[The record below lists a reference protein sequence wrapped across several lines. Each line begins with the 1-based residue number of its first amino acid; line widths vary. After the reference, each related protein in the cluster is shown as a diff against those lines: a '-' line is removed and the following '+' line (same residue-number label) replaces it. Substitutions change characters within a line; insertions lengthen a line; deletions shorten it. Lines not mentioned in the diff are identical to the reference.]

1 MSRDLDTLLLHRQS
15 LVVVPTRPGAGPDR
29 RSRDGLAVLECDLA
43 LRGYRLTAPL
53 HAALARQ
60 SPVALKQTGTALLR
74 RIDLLTGNER
84 RHQPLFLGF
93 PDRVPGDVHE
103 LLSARMHAYL
113 RNQADLTCGWCELES
128 SVDVLVPCGHL
139 ICGDCHHGA
148 YCPLCGTE
156 LTAVRARLA
165 VRLPFTGRAPR
176 DVRPPSAARD
186 IPAGA
191 ELRFLRLAVEPA
203 ADALAELGRLLAR
216 QTPLSPQDRDDLA
229 VLLDNAT
236 ADHGSWLP
244 ETIPVRETKATV
256 LAELLHRD
264 LPGTLP
270 ALAARIGT
278 ATDVLRLLWAWSGVE
293 PDLLADKPPRLRGVP
308 RPLRRALLAALDA
321 LPLAGAA
328 EDMLRHRAAW
338 QRAGEVLHPYEYR
351 RRYPNAAAAF
361 AVVRGTDL
369 LQHPLGEALL
379 TAPLPTAGAAGGRN
393 RLTVSTFASRV
404 EAALATGDVPGAV
417 TLLAHRPGE
426 LARRLHHLL
435 RTHHRWAPDA
445 PCPPALL
452 PVLPDALRRVA
463 PGPLLGAYGRLRAP
477 RPDNERRLYFP
488 RGHTARTHA
497 RTDWGAALPASISA
511 PVCALIEAELLRRA
525 AGHGRFDLAFL
536 DEELTGLAA
545 PAVER
550 ASARSLVAVPRGSVL
565 RLPDAARLR
574 LFLYWL
580 QPKGVRVDLDLSVAF
595 YDADWALTGLCD
607 YTKLVYGAR
616 TAVHSGDF
624 TSAPNGATEFVDLDL
639 AGLAAAGARYAVVV
653 VFSYNDIAF
662 DELPDAYTGFMTLS
676 APGRSAGPLD
686 PKAVTQRLDLAG
698 AAKVAVPMIIDL
710 AERHWTWTD
719 LNLGGDGGLHDVRR
733 HSGRLGTL
741 ASDVLHH
748 FTPGAR
754 ATLADLA
761 LATAAATT
769 DRVLIRSGGTVATYH
784 RAPDEPV
791 ADFAARLRDRQGPV
805 HTGPFDPTVL
815 TDRHAFLA
823 LLAADLPATPSLTG
837 TLYRLHPGPLDA
849 TPGLDRLTAAD
860 LVTRFAPEA

>member
-15 LVVVPTRPGAGPDR
+15 LVVVPTRPGAEPDR
-29 RSRDGLAVLECDLA
+29 RSRDGLAVLESDLA

-60 SPVALKQTGTALLR
+60 SPVALKQTGTDLLR

-84 RHQPLFLGF
+84 RHQPLFRGF
-93 PDRVPGDVHE
+93 PDSVSREAHS
-103 LLSARMHAYL
+103 LYSARIHAFL
-113 RNQADLTCGWCELES
+113 RNQPELTCSWCDLGR
-128 SVDVLVPCGHL
+128 SVEQLAPCGHL
-139 ICGDCHHGA
+139 ICADCLDEMVELGC
-148 YCPLCGTE
+148 CPLCRTE
-156 LTAVRARLA
+156 LTGADAPPASREIRADAVLHR
-165 VRLPFTGRAPR
+165 
-176 DVRPPSAARD
+176 
-186 IPAGA
+186 
-191 ELRFLRLAVEPA
+191 LRLAVEPA
-203 ADALAELGRLLAR
+203 DAALAELGRLLAR

-229 VLLDNAT
+229 VLLDNAP
-236 ADHGSWLP
+236 ADPGSWLP
-244 ETIPVRETKATV
+244 EAIPVRETKATV

-270 ALAARIGT
+270 ALAARLGT
-278 ATDVLRLLWAWSGVE
+278 ATDVLRLLWAWCGAD
-293 PDLLADKPPRLRGVP
+293 PDLLADKPPRLLGVP
-308 RPLRRALLAALDA
+308 RPLRRALLAALEA

-338 QRAGEVLHPYEYR
+338 QRAGEALHPYEYHR
-351 RRYPNAAAAF
+351 RFPNAAAAF

-369 LQHPLGEALL
+369 LQHPLGESLL
-379 TAPLPTAGAAGGRN
+379 TASLPTAGTAGGRN
-393 RLTVSTFASRV
+393 RLTVTTFASRV

-435 RTHHRWAPDA
+435 RTHYRWAPDA

-452 PVLPDALRRVA
+452 AVLPDTLRKVA

-488 RGHTARTHA
+488 RGHTAHTHA
-497 RTDWGAALPASISA
+497 RTDWGAALPAQLSA

-525 AGHGRFDLAFL
+525 VAGQDRYDLALL
-536 DEELTGLAA
+536 DEELTGLTV

-565 RLPDAARLR
+565 PLPGGGRLR
-574 LFLYWL
+574 LFLHWL
-580 QPKGVRVDLDLSVAF
+580 QPQGVRVDLDLSVAF

-653 VFSYNDIAF
+653 VFSYNDVAF

-676 APGRSAGPLD
+676 EPGRSSGPLD
-686 PKAVTQRLDLAG
+686 PKHVTQRLDLAG

-719 LNLGGDGGLHDVRR
+719 LNLGGTGGLHDVRR
-733 HSGRLGTL
+733 HSGRLGVL

-754 ATLADLA
+754 ATLDDLA
-761 LATAAATT
+761 AATAAATT
-769 DRVLIRSGGTVATYH
+769 DQVLIRSGNTVATYH
-784 RAPDEPV
+784 RAPDESTTT
-791 ADFAARLRDRQGPV
+791 FATRIRDRHHPDS
-805 HTGPFDPTVL
+805 TGPFDPAGL

-823 LLAADLPATPSLTG
+823 VLNADLPATPTLTG
-837 TLYRLHPGPLDA
+837 TLYRLYPGSLDA
-849 TPGLDRLTAAD
+849 TSGLDRLTAGD
-860 LVTRFAPEA
+860 LVARFAPEV